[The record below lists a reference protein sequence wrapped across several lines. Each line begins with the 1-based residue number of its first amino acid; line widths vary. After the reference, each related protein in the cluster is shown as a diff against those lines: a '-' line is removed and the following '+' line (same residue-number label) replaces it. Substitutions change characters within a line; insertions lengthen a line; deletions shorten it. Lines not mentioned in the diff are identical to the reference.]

1 MEFKRLSDVEVVAEP
16 TESANVLIEEDGVI
30 KKAPKTAVGGGST
43 EWDAVIEISSDYT
56 SLGSITVD
64 ALTLVSGGYDA
75 IAEKAAAGEQP
86 KVLFRWKWWYGDLSY
101 SEFWTATSVV
111 VGAEDGM
118 SVLSAW
124 YNCRNKCGTFYV
136 ELYSDNIFNAVSYNQ
151 W

>member
-16 TESANVLIEEDGVI
+16 TESANVLIEENGVI
-30 KKAPKTAVGGGST
+30 KKAPKTAVGGGS

-56 SLGSITVD
+56 RLSAVTID

-101 SEFWTATSVV
+101 AEFWTATTVSVC
-111 VGAEDGM
+111 AEDGYAR
-118 SVLSAW
+118 LSCW
-124 YNCRNKCGTFYV
+124 YNYDTICGTFYV
-136 ELYSDNIFNAVSYNQ
+136 VLWSGNEFDSIHYNQ